1 MKSNTFSI
9 HLESNCPENWEKMSS
24 TDTGRFCIK
33 CSKSVVDFTN
43 FSDIEII
50 EYFSKPQG
58 KVCGRLNKSQIDRKY
73 QLTQKSSFLNKKWI
87 AGILLLS
94 IWGKQQLHA
103 NNQQITYI
111 QQNLNNNIPNINLDT
126 IPNKNITINGKV
138 VDKKNEP
145 LIGCNIKIENSKI
158 STTADYDGNFE
169 LTIPEE
175 YINSNLVIC
184 YTGYLDFKTNLKN
197 VINNQKYI
205 LTVNENSL
213 IIGEVAVFHHKPKWY
228 EIKYWFKKKRNIK

>member
-1 MKSNTFSI
+1 MKYNTFSI

-24 TDTGRFCIK
+24 NDSGKFCNK

-43 FSDIEII
+43 FSDKEII

-73 QLTQKSSFLNKKWI
+73 QLIQKSSFLNRKWI

-103 NNQQITYI
+103 YNQQVTHIRQYDK
-111 QQNLNNNIPNINLDT
+111 NYKPNINLDT
-126 IPNKNITINGKV
+126 IPNKNKTIKGKV

-169 LTIPEE
+169 LIIPEE
-175 YINSNLVIC
+175 FINSNLVIS
-184 YTGYLDFKTNLKN
+184 YTGYLDFKTNLKYT
-197 VINNQKYI
+197 INNQNYI
-205 LTVNENSL
+205 FTLKEDSNN
-213 IIGEVAVFHHKPKWY
+213 IGEVVVFQYKPKWY
-228 EIKYWFKKKRNIK
+228 EIKYWFKKNK